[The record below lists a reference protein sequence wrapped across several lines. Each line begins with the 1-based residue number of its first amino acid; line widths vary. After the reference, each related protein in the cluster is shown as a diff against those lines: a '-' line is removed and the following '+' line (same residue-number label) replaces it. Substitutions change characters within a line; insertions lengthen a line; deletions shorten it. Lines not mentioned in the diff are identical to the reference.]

1 MSRLTSLTTHIVS
14 STRASVRT
22 GGIGLLFINSAIGWH
37 AGRYTSRSR
46 HRRHDLRV
54 MPRSALGTA
63 RCSCPCLTAA
73 GTSRTVDT

>member
-37 AGRYTSRSR
+37 AAEIPVD
-46 HRRHDLRV
+46 HD
-54 MPRSALGTA
+54 SAGMT
-63 RCSCPCLTAA
+63 C
-73 GTSRTVDT
+73 G